1 MSIQKLDEVF
11 DKDEVMERVDGDIEL
26 LMDMVE
32 LFIDDCPKLMSN
44 IKNAIEKKDSNE
56 LKRSSHTLKG
66 SVSNF
71 SADSVFDIA
80 LELEF
85 MGRNNDMS
93 NAEKAYTNLEREIER
108 LMKAFDV
115 LRKEFAL

>member
-1 MSIQKLDEVF
+1 MSLQGLDEVF

-32 LFIDDCPKLMSN
+32 LFIADYPKLMSN
-44 IKNAIEKKDSNE
+44 IKNAIIQKDSKE
-56 LKRSSHTLKG
+56 LGRSTHTLKG

-71 SADSVFDIA
+71 SANYVYEIA
-80 LELEF
+80 LELEM

-93 NAEKAYTNLEREIER
+93 NAEEAYTNLESEIEQ
-108 LMKAFDV
+108 LIKALGL